1 MLKDSLQKK
10 SLYKDTEQKSANQTL
25 LIQKPNNQLIA
36 LHDES
41 HQNYINNEMQLT
53 RKIIL
58 GFYRK
63 KSHRINDAYRYNS
76 VIQYNSLSS
85 VQEWLLGCF

>member
-1 MLKDSLQKK
+1 MLKYSLQKK
-10 SLYKDTEQKSANQTL
+10 SLLKDTEQKSANQTP

-36 LHDES
+36 LRNER
-41 HQNYINNEMQLT
+41 HQNYIKNEIQLT

-63 KSHRINDAYRYNS
+63 KSHRPNDTYRCNS
-76 VIQYNSLSS
+76 VIQYNSLNS
-85 VQEWLLGCF
+85 VQ